1 MRAVSAR
8 QPRCTVR
15 LYLFRK
21 TLFGGRLADCHWSSG
36 GLSDIYPIYPH
47 DCTGLTLFSFQTPS
61 LRLDATSDPVSFL
74 VHSPSSSLA
83 HTTCRSYSVWGADQ
97 STTNNEHTQYPC
109 KGALVAWRVSSHSV
123 SKTGPPKSSNT
134 FFTALFGVSEHLTA
148 DQAQAADQCSIID
161 RVYGLSKV
169 TRTGTVLHRDP

>member
-83 HTTCRSYSVWGADQ
+83 HTTCRSYSVWGADVPGQ
-97 STTNNEHTQYPC
+97 APCQWNRSPRQLSNSVTNSNQRQTTSTH
-109 KGALVAWRVSSHSV
+109 
-123 SKTGPPKSSNT
+123 NT
-134 FFTALFGVSEHLTA
+134 PV
-148 DQAQAADQCSIID
+148 
-161 RVYGLSKV
+161 KV
-169 TRTGTVLHRDP
+169 L